1 MDLIKINEALNRYI
15 RLQSFPI
22 ALKLYKQDEELPTRI
37 RIPTRDMGHRI
48 TLCQA
53 TALTRRYGWT
63 MAVAKE
69 DQCCTGG
76 ARAMG
81 FADEETAGSGESEN
95 AFAPGL
101 YRYHVTASLDRAD
114 FEPDA
119 VVVYGNTAQAMRL
132 VQSAGTG
139 NVNAVATGFADCADI
154 AARTVLSNQC
164 QAILPSGGD
173 RVFGS
178 TQDSEFIFTMPRD
191 KLEQVIEGLANTHR
205 AGFRYPVIAD
215 IRHEPNLPP
224 NMLIPKE
231 S

>member
-1 MDLIKINEALNRYI
+1 MNLREVNEGLNQYI
-15 RLQSFPI
+15 RPQSFPI
-22 ALKLYKQDEELPTRI
+22 ALKLYKPDEALPDRV
-37 RIPTRDMGHRI
+37 RVPTKDMGHRI

-53 TALTRRYGWT
+53 TALTRRYGWSV
-63 MAVAKE
+63 AVSKE

-81 FADEETAGSGESEN
+81 FAGNEAAGSGESEN
-95 AFAPGL
+95 AFPPGL
-101 YRYHVTASLDRAD
+101 YRYHVTATLDRAD

-119 VVVYGNTAQAMRL
+119 IVVYANTAQAMRL
-132 VQSAGTG
+132 VQSAGAG

-191 KLEQVIEGLANTHR
+191 KIEQVVEGLANTHR

-231 S
+231 G